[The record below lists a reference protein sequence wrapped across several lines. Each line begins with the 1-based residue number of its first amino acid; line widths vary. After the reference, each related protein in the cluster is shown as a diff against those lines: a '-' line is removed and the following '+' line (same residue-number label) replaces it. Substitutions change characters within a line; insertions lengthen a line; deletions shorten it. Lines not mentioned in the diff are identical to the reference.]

1 MTIKRI
7 RIVGLAVTKAVP
19 VCPPCTG
26 AQWYGLRHKG
36 AGVML
41 YDHYSIFLQIK
52 SIICIDLASDRHA
65 PPRVFFRR
73 TVDLLA
79 GMCYDYGKGGD
90 TMTDKEQKAA
100 AKKICTGLERQGE

>member
-1 MTIKRI
+1 
-7 RIVGLAVTKAVP
+7 
-19 VCPPCTG
+19 
-26 AQWYGLRHKG
+26 
-36 AGVML
+36 ML
-41 YDHYSIFLQIK
+41 YNHYSIFLQIK

-65 PPRVFFRR
+65 PLRVFFRR

-100 AKKICTGLERQGE
+100 AKKFAQDWKGKGNEKQHTMLF